1 MAALLKTLLFKNI
14 SSLALIQ
21 MVNSFLPLIIIP
33 YLLRIVGFENFGLI
47 SFATAIAA
55 YFTIIVDNGFTV
67 SGTRYVAKNKSNIK
81 ALNTYFSSVMS
92 IKLCFVFL
100 CFLLLVFLRFMFPN
114 IFTQFSIFL
123 FAFLIVIGNFLFPI
137 WVFQGYEKMFYLA
150 IVNTI
155 SRAVYVVLIFT
166 FIKVEEDYEFVTLL
180 NGISYLI
187 SGIIS
192 LILIK
197 HMFKISLTPVNF
209 ENLKFAFNDSFNI
222 FKSRI
227 YAGTYNNYNLI
238 FLGFLGNNLAV
249 GYYAV
254 AEKILKAL
262 QNIYQPVLT
271 GFYPFFIRKIR
282 EKKAVFFKYFRRLTL
297 SLCLFSSVVSVCI
310 YIFSNEIIYLLSGN
324 YEADI
329 AALLRILCIAIFL
342 SPFGPH
348 YSNGLF
354 VAEKDNF
361 VSKFTAQSLI
371 LTLLLSPLLVLY
383 GAIGASIS
391 IIIVYISITIRLGRE
406 FNNFK
411 KTIYEN
417 K

>member
-1 MAALLKTLLFKNI
+1 MQVAVLLKTLLFKNI
-14 SSLALIQ
+14 SSLAVIQ

-55 YFTIIVDNGFTV
+55 YFTIVVDNGFTV

-92 IKLCFVFL
+92 IKLCFTFL
-100 CFLLLVFLRFMFPN
+100 CFLILVLLRLTFPD

-150 IVNTI
+150 VINTI
-155 SRAVYVVLIFT
+155 SRAIYVVLIFT
-166 FIKVEEDYEFVTLL
+166 FIKVEEDYKFVTLI
-180 NGISYLI
+180 NGISYLA

-197 HMFKISLTPVNF
+197 HMFKISLTPINF

-271 GFYPFFIRKIR
+271 GFYPFFIRKVR
-282 EKKAVFFKYFRRLTL
+282 EKKALFFKYFKRLTY
-297 SLCLFSSVVSVCI
+297 SLFLFSSVVSVSI
-310 YIFSNEIIYLLSGN
+310 YVFSNEIIYLLSGN
-324 YEADI
+324 YEDDI

-391 IIIVYISITIRLGRE
+391 IIIIYIAITIRLGRQFKYFKE
-406 FNNFK
+406 NNL
-411 KTIYEN
+411 
-417 K
+417 